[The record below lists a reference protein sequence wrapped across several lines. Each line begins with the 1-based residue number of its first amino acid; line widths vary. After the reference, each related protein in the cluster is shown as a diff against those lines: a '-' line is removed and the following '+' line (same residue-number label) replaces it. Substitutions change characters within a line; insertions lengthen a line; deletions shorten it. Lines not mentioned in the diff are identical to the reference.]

1 MHRAWS
7 KIQSFSSSFAGDQKS
22 GLAPSNIIDILKA
35 LRCTNHE
42 RHIPLLHFAP
52 SVSSIGTYNYS
63 MAKNVSNF
71 LQPDIPFTFIASDSF
86 NFVKEIND
94 LSLHGKFVV
103 SFDVESLFT
112 NIPLEECLNLAVKY
126 ISIGNGMICSDIWHK
141 YLE

>member
-7 KIQSFSSSFAGDQKS
+7 KIQSFTSSFAGDQKS
-22 GLAPSNIIDILKA
+22 GLAPSNIIDILKS

-42 RHIPLLHFAP
+42 RHIPLLHFAL

-71 LQPDIPFTFIASDSF
+71 LQPHIPFTFIAEDSF
-86 NFVKEIND
+86 NFVEEIND

-112 NIPLEECLNLAVKY
+112 NIRLEECINHAVKY
-126 ISIGNGMICSDIWHK
+126 ISIGNSMICSDIWHK